1 MTTATTTTTSPSV
14 RVLAISG
21 SLRDDSRNRRL
32 LEIAAEMAR
41 AGVHV
46 ELWDGLK
53 QVPPFDEDDEHDP
66 ALPVR
71 RLRAAFAAADGVLI
85 ATPEY
90 NGSLPGQ
97 LKNALDWA
105 SRPYDSNVLR
115 GKPVAIVGASPGSGG
130 AAGAV
135 ADARRVL
142 GTIGARVLDRE
153 VAVALVHDSF
163 DEEDR
168 LVDIELGDA
177 LAATVDDVAR
187 ESRTEL
193 ELVA

>member
-1 MTTATTTTTSPSV
+1 MTTATTTTSSAV

-21 SLRDDSRNRRL
+21 SLRSDSRNRRL
-32 LEIAAEMAR
+32 LEIAAEMAGV
-41 AGVHV
+41 GVHV

-53 QVPPFDEDDEHDP
+53 QVPAFDEDDEHDP
-66 ALPVR
+66 VLSVR
-71 RLRAAFAAADGVLI
+71 RMRAAFAAADGVLI

-105 SRPYDSNVLR
+105 SRPYGSNVLR
-115 GKPVAIVGASPGSGG
+115 GKPVALVGASPGRGG

-142 GTIGARVLDRE
+142 ATIGARVLDRE
-153 VAVALVHDSF
+153 VAVAGVHDRF
-163 DEEDR
+163 DEQDK
-168 LVDIELGDA
+168 LVDTELGDA

-187 ESRTEL
+187 ESRTDL

>member
-1 MTTATTTTTSPSV
+1 MTTATTTTSPAIS
-14 RVLAISG
+14 VLAISG
-21 SLRDDSRNRRL
+21 SLRSDSRNRRL
-32 LEIAAEMAR
+32 VEIAAEMAP
-41 AGVHV
+41 AGVQV

-53 QVPPFDEDDEHDP
+53 QIPPFDEDDEHDP
-66 ALPVR
+66 AFAVR
-71 RLRAAFAAADGVLI
+71 RLRAALAAADGVLI

-105 SRPYDSNVLR
+105 SRPYDNNVLR
-115 GKPVAIVGASPGSGG
+115 GKPVAIVGASPLPGG

-142 GTIGARVLDRE
+142 ARIGARVLDRE
-153 VAVALVHDSF
+153 VAVAQVHDRF

-177 LAATVDDVAR
+177 LAATVDDVVR

-193 ELVA
+193 GLVA

>member
-1 MTTATTTTTSPSV
+1 MTTAIATTSPAA

-21 SLRDDSRNRRL
+21 SLRGDSRNRRL
-32 LEIAAEMAR
+32 LEIAAELAPM
-41 AGVHV
+41 GVHV

-71 RLRAAFAAADGVLI
+71 RLRAALAAADGVLI

-105 SRPYDSNVLR
+105 SRPNDSNVLR
-115 GKPVAIVGASPGSGG
+115 GKPVAILGASPGRGG

-142 GTIGARVLDRE
+142 ARIGAHAIERV
-153 VAVALVHDSF
+153 VAVAGVHDRF
-163 DEEDR
+163 DEQDR
-168 LVDIELGDA
+168 LVDLELGDA
-177 LAATVDDVAR
+177 LAATVDDVVR
-187 ESRTEL
+187 ESRSDL
-193 ELVA
+193 ELAA

>member
-1 MTTATTTTTSPSV
+1 MTTATTTTTSPAV

-32 LEIAAEMAR
+32 LETAAEMAQ

-142 GTIGARVLDRE
+142 ATIGARVLDRE

>member
-1 MTTATTTTTSPSV
+1 MTTATTKTTSPSV
-14 RVLAISG
+14 RVLAICG
-21 SLRDDSRNRRL
+21 SLRRDSRNRRL
-32 LEIAAEMAR
+32 LEIAAEMAP
-41 AGVHV
+41 AGLHV

-53 QVPPFDEDDEHDP
+53 EVPPFDEDDEHDP
-66 ALPVR
+66 ALSVR
-71 RLRAAFAAADGVLI
+71 RLRAALAAADGVLI

-115 GKPVAIVGASPGSGG
+115 GKPVAVVGASPGRGG
-130 AAGAV
+130 AAGGV

-142 GTIGARVLDRE
+142 ATIGARVLDRKVS
-153 VAVALVHDSF
+153 VARVHDRF
-163 DEEDR
+163 DEEDS
-168 LVDIELGDA
+168 LVDVELGDA

-193 ELVA
+193 GLVA

>member
-1 MTTATTTTTSPSV
+1 MSTTTTTSPAV
-14 RVLAISG
+14 RVLAIGG
-21 SLRDDSRNRRL
+21 SLRSASRNRRL
-32 LEIAAEMAR
+32 LEIAAEMAP
-41 AGVHV
+41 AGVQV

-66 ALPVR
+66 ALSVR
-71 RLRAAFAAADGVLI
+71 RLRAALAAADGVLI

-115 GKPVAIVGASPGSGG
+115 GKPVAVVGASPSPGG

-142 GTIGARVLDRE
+142 ARIGARVLDRE
-153 VAVALVHDSF
+153 VAVAQVHDRF
-163 DEEDR
+163 DVEDK

-177 LAATVDDVAR
+177 LAATVDHVAR

>member
-1 MTTATTTTTSPSV
+1 MTTTTTTTSPIV
-14 RVLAISG
+14 RVLAIGG
-21 SLRDDSRNRRL
+21 SLRRDSRNRRL
-32 LEIAAEMAR
+32 LEIAAEMAP

-66 ALPVR
+66 ALSVR
-71 RLRAAFAAADGVLI
+71 RLRAALAAADGLLI

-115 GKPVAIVGASPGSGG
+115 GKPVAIVGASPGRGG
-130 AAGAV
+130 AADAA

-142 GTIGARVLDRE
+142 ARIGARVLDRE
-153 VAVALVHDSF
+153 VAVARVHDRF

-177 LAATVDDVAR
+177 LAATVDDVVR
-187 ESRTEL
+187 ESPTEL
-193 ELVA
+193 GLVA

>member
-1 MTTATTTTTSPSV
+1 VTTATTTTTSPAV
-14 RVLAISG
+14 RVLAIGG
-21 SLRDDSRNRRL
+21 SLRSGSRNRRL
-32 LEIAAEMAR
+32 LEIAAEGAP
-41 AGVHV
+41 AGVQV

-66 ALPVR
+66 ALSVR
-71 RLRAAFAAADGVLI
+71 RLRAALAAADGVLI

-115 GKPVAIVGASPGSGG
+115 GKPVAIVGASPGPGG

-142 GTIGARVLDRE
+142 ATIGARVIDRE
-153 VAVALVHDSF
+153 VAVAGIHDRF

>member
-1 MTTATTTTTSPSV
+1 MTTATTTTSPAVSV
-14 RVLAISG
+14 LGISG
-21 SLRDDSRNRRL
+21 SLRSGSRNRRL
-32 LEIAAEMAR
+32 LEIAAEMAP

-66 ALPVR
+66 VLAVR
-71 RLRAAFAAADGVLI
+71 RLRAALAAADGVLI

-115 GKPVAIVGASPGSGG
+115 GKPVAIVGASPGRGG
-130 AAGAV
+130 AADAV

-142 GTIGARVLDRE
+142 ATIGAHALDRE
-153 VAVALVHDSF
+153 VAVGGVHDHF
-163 DEEDR
+163 DDEDR
-168 LVDIELGDA
+168 LIDIELGDA

-187 ESRTEL
+187 ESRTQL
-193 ELVA
+193 DLVA